1 MSEDLGMTD
10 ANSAAPLLQVQQV
23 TLAANVGLANLLKD
37 LSFQVNAGE
46 FVALIG
52 PSGSGKT
59 SLLRLLNRLNDPSS
73 GSIQFNGQDMQRLS
87 PLQLRRQ
94 VTLVLQEADLLDMTV
109 RQALTYPLTLRG
121 LSDAKQR
128 ERLGFWLEQLNIPD
142 DWLPRTALQLSV
154 GQRQLVAIARGLVT
168 EPTVLLLDEPTAAL
182 DLGRA
187 SRLMTVLRNLAQRQ
201 QTAILMAN
209 HQLDLVQDYCDRV
222 LYLQQGELKQDAA
235 VDQIDWVALRHRLVN
250 AEKQLVQEWD

>member
-1 MSEDLGMTD
+1 MREDRHMNATD
-10 ANSAAPLLQVQQV
+10 SAAPLLQIQQV

-59 SLLRLLNRLNDPSS
+59 SLLRLLNRLNDPSTGTIRLS
-73 GSIQFNGQDMQRLS
+73 GQDVQRIS